1 MVNLTCSAIKKMKKN
16 TPQKLGSVAVFWV

>member
-1 MVNLTCSAIKKMKKN
+1 MKKN